1 MHTAKYFCHFET
13 NIHLLHFPYFCTFA
27 TVLLEIRCALFMRN
41 WFQTLKFV
49 NSTIFPFWLFFA
61 TFHNSHQTYEVSQI
75 HAYFFKDSFGDPF
88 QNLILTVLEK
98 ISYGSASLKTQSL
111 RWIQLYIHD
120 SPPKI
125 NSPLKY
131 TIVIWL
137 HAIANALH
145 CAFKKVRTS
154 SVCRCSTFVL
164 AVDSWHINHVIHLN
178 LSEK

>member
-1 MHTAKYFCHFET
+1 MCFFHVRFCSVSVRET
-13 NIHLLHFPYFCTFA
+13 ELWLTRSVRFGQNGKTLLRSVTTSNI
-27 TVLLEIRCALFMRN
+27 
-41 WFQTLKFV
+41 
-49 NSTIFPFWLFFA
+49 
-61 TFHNSHQTYEVSQI
+61 EVSQI

-164 AVDSWHINHVIHLN
+164 AVDSWYINHVSHLN